1 MVIFSSSDYIIN
13 FYISTDTAFMYII
26 GGLIIVKLIH
36 MRDSTISINAFLVF
50 ISLGVIIL
58 FTVVGIVSHCQHVY

>member
-1 MVIFSSSDYIIN
+1 
-13 FYISTDTAFMYII
+13 MYII

-58 FTVVGIVSHCQHVY
+58 FTVVGIVSHSLSACILVNCIAVTESKVYVNKYC